1 MISVYLMGGLG
12 NLLFQV
18 SLALVIGRRNNNK
31 VEYYKYINSYID
43 KRKNIT
49 EYSIFRNLEIINK
62 DVKSDNFMIIRE
74 NSFEYDEKISN
85 IKLDNR
91 YQYLLF
97 GYFQSYKYI
106 IEDREYIINKLENKY
121 EKEIEEKMNKIKEKY
136 NNKKIVSIHV
146 RRGDYL
152 NLPDYHYNLS
162 DKYYNNAI
170 KKYDIENTVFII
182 FSDDVEYIKNDFIKN
197 VNIKYK
203 EIIEDNNEE
212 RSLWIMSSCKDGH
225 ILANSSFSWWGDYLN
240 MNKEKIV
247 CCPVRW
253 FGDKGMKYK
262 IFDIFPILESGKY
275 GKYYLVDDK

>member
-1 MISVYLMGGLG
+1 MGGLG